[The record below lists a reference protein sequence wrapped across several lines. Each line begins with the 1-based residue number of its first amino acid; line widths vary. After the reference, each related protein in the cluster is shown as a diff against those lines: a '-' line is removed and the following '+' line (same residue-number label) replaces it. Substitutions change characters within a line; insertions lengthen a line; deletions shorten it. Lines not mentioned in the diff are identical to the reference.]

1 MQVHGGL
8 KARSYK
14 ALQNCG
20 VFVKMTLIAL
30 THHISVSYKKEL
42 SECCVSFAAHSYH
55 SFTPKKEKKN
65 VAPFCDPYKFTTQYL
80 NEP

>member
-30 THHISVSYKKEL
+30 THHISVKKEL
-42 SECCVSFAAHSYH
+42 IECCVSFAAHSYH
-55 SFTPKKEKKN
+55 SFTPK
-65 VAPFCDPYKFTTQYL
+65 
-80 NEP
+80 